1 MEKIIL
7 MGELRMQ
14 KTLIPHSLDICFIF
28 ALRETWQYY

>member
-7 MGELRMQ
+7 MCILRLQ
-14 KTLIPHSLDICFIF
+14 KQLIPHSLDICFIF